1 VVIVAALLS
10 VFFVLPDRVR
20 MLGWRYIC
28 MFQRSVRRY
37 YCMCLAFK
45 RGSNHRRMLYVC
57 IALPLRYDPLFFVFL
72 PAPPPILSA
81 LATVCTWRLRPYDLS
96 RVYST
101 LPPCMTPGPG
111 SRSPDRT
118 VFSFHAFMSRDL
130 MAQVRTAPDRS
141 LAPASATVP

>member
-1 VVIVAALLS
+1 MIVAALLS

-57 IALPLRYDPLFFVFL
+57 IALPLRSSLFFFFL
-72 PAPPPILSA
+72 PAGRAVSPSDPLCASY
-81 LATVCTWRLRPYDLS
+81 C
-96 RVYST
+96 VY
-101 LPPCMTPGPG
+101 M
-111 SRSPDRT
+111 
-118 VFSFHAFMSRDL
+118 
-130 MAQVRTAPDRS
+130 
-141 LAPASATVP
+141 APAPI